1 MSYDR
6 QLNQVCPHL
15 VVEEYLLMRGD
26 LQVAT
31 PLRPISSINSV
42 IVRINGVTQVPSSGI
57 DLPAQSTGSLR
68 SPFTITPGVNDT
80 INLKIGTGAW
90 QVVTIPGGVRLS
102 ANQVAL
108 QLSTRV
114 TGVQFIAT
122 GNQVG
127 FQTNLQG
134 PGATMFIDSA
144 SPLATSL
151 GIQVNRQYRGKVCF
165 PGWSLVNNNLTLTP
179 SRMIVFDTPLRAD
192 LNYLEVSYTTT
203 RNECRRCGGLGVE
216 NDWRYGVTGDVVSAE
231 DELLLVQEI
240 QKITYT
246 VLGTNPF
253 HTWYG
258 TQIIETIGS
267 KIVVGGVLQNK
278 ITSDIYTAFNR
289 WQSIKKQQEEKLG
302 QYVSDE
308 EYPFQL
314 QSVTL
319 EQSQQDP
326 TIIFVNIVVVNRSF
340 KPIQIV
346 RGLKIPQPDNL
357 LGSTQQQ
364 AIIQGLTN
372 YQLVQ

>member
-1 MSYDR
+1 M
-6 QLNQVCPHL
+6 
-15 VVEEYLLMRGD
+15 
-26 LQVAT
+26 
-31 PLRPISSINSV
+31 I
-42 IVRINGVTQVPSSGI
+42 
-57 DLPAQSTGSLR
+57 
-68 SPFTITPGVNDT
+68 PF
-80 INLKIGTGAW
+80 NLKIGTGAW

>member
-6 QLNQVCPHL
+6 QLDQVCPHL
-15 VVEEYLLMRGD
+15 VVEEYLLMRGN
-26 LQVAT
+26 LQVAA
-31 PLRPISSINSV
+31 PLRPIASINSV
-42 IVRINGVTQVPSSGI
+42 VVRVNGVTQVPSTGI
-57 DLPAQSTGSLR
+57 VIPAQSVGSLR
-68 SPFTITPGVNDT
+68 APFTIIPGVNNT
-80 INLKIGTGAW
+80 IKLKVDTGAW
-90 QVVTIPGGVRLS
+90 QVVTIPGGVRIS

-108 QLSTRV
+108 QLSTRA
-114 TGVQFIAT
+114 TGIQFIAT

-134 PGATMFIDSA
+134 PASTVFIDSA
-144 SPLATSL
+144 SPLATTL
-151 GIQVNRQYRGKVCF
+151 GIKTNRQYRGKTVF
-165 PGWSLVNNNLTLTP
+165 PGWSLVSNGSTLTP
-179 SRMIVFDTPLRAD
+179 SKLIVFDQPLRSD

-216 NDWRYGVTGDVVSAE
+216 NDWRYGVTGDVTTVQ
-231 DELLLVQEI
+231 DELLLIQEI
-240 QKITYT
+240 QKIIYT

-258 TQIIETIGS
+258 TSIIETIGS
-267 KIVVGGVLQNK
+267 KITIGGVLQNK

-289 WQSIKKQQEEKLG
+289 WQGIKKQQEENVP
-302 QYVSDE
+302 QFVSDE

-314 QSVTL
+314 RSVTL

-326 TIIFVNIVVVNRSF
+326 TVIFVTVVVVSRSF
-340 KPIQIV
+340 KPIEIV

-364 AIIQGLTN
+364 AILQGLTN
-372 YQLVQ
+372 YKLVQ